1 MDVEK
6 DFESDCNVPPS
17 ESYKKGYIEAVSE
30 FLEHSFCL
38 DEALH
43 LFCIDPPEGDFQEGY
58 RDALLSI
65 RKYGFP
71 VHHVGNVVYVGWQ
84 TLNEKGAVNDL

>member
-1 MDVEK
+1 MDVEN

-43 LFCIDPPEGDFQEGY
+43 VFCI
-58 RDALLSI
+58 ALLSI